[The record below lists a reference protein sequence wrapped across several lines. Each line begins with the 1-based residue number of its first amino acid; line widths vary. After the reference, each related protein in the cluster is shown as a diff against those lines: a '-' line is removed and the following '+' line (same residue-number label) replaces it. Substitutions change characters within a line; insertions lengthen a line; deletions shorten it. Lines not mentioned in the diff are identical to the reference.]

1 MTCKRQLTISFH
13 VFLLGIQN
21 VINSVFQDAG
31 LGNWKT
37 KAVRFGADGAAVNL
51 EKKGGVAALL
61 KKEVPH
67 ILGFHCLPHRLELA
81 LQDLQKKCKSVECV
95 YNVLHLIW
103 KTYHYS
109 PKSVRTLKSI
119 TEELDVNILKPSQVI
134 GIRWLPHVTRAL
146 NVFVG
151 RSPKDSLCDEAR
163 QYAAVLF
170 HMEHLSISS
179 KNADIQGRAKFVAG
193 KMRDVHFTAFCHF
206 LAGLFSIL
214 SKLSLQMQ
222 CNDLILPVSVSLV
235 KEAMARAE
243 CLKSHPIPDG
253 HLPAF
258 LKNVKSASG
267 FQGITL
273 TGSLEGTVKRGDGL
287 PESLQSEIKTAVD
300 LVSWSGVLGSFILE
314 IITCSLKSGE
324 FKFTHNFRIIKSNQV
339 CHFCY
344 SSH

>member
-1 MTCKRQLTISFH
+1 M
-13 VFLLGIQN
+13 
-21 VINSVFQDAG
+21 
-31 LGNWKT
+31 
-37 KAVRFGADGAAVNL
+37 
-51 EKKGGVAALL
+51 
-61 KKEVPH
+61 
-67 ILGFHCLPHRLELA
+67 
-81 LQDLQKKCKSVECV
+81 
-95 YNVLHLIW
+95 
-103 KTYHYS
+103 
-109 PKSVRTLKSI
+109 
-119 TEELDVNILKPSQVI
+119 
-134 GIRWLPHVTRAL
+134 
-146 NVFVG
+146 FVG

-222 CNDLILPVSVSLV
+222 CNDLILHVSVSLV